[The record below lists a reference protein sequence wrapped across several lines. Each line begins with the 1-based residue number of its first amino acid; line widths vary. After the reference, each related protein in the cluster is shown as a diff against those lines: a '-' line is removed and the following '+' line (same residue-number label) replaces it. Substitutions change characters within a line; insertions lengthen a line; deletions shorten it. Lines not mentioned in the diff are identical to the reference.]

1 MREQQI
7 QRIAQQNRRLEE
19 FKLSAKPSIV
29 DPDML
34 LTPLEAKNEAK
45 QLAQF
50 QKLVND
56 KKRIEK
62 FSNEM
67 KEAMESEI
75 VDKKEKEAERH
86 EVIKLIRQAER
97 KKIRQN
103 EHELMQR
110 MQKKQDLRTQ
120 LKTVANKQILL
131 KAESAKLR

>member
-1 MREQQI
+1 
-7 QRIAQQNRRLEE
+7 
-19 FKLSAKPSIV
+19 
-29 DPDML
+29 
-34 LTPLEAKNEAK
+34 
-45 QLAQF
+45 
-50 QKLVND
+50 
-56 KKRIEK
+56 
-62 FSNEM
+62 M
-67 KEAMESEI
+67 KEAMESDV

>member
-1 MREQQI
+1 
-7 QRIAQQNRRLEE
+7 
-19 FKLSAKPSIV
+19 
-29 DPDML
+29 
-34 LTPLEAKNEAK
+34 
-45 QLAQF
+45 
-50 QKLVND
+50 
-56 KKRIEK
+56 
-62 FSNEM
+62 M
-67 KEAMESEI
+67 KEAMESDI

-110 MQKKQDLRTQ
+110 MQKKEDLRTQ

>member
-1 MREQQI
+1 
-7 QRIAQQNRRLEE
+7 
-19 FKLSAKPSIV
+19 
-29 DPDML
+29 
-34 LTPLEAKNEAK
+34 
-45 QLAQF
+45 
-50 QKLVND
+50 
-56 KKRIEK
+56 
-62 FSNEM
+62 M
-67 KEAMESEI
+67 KEAIESDI

>member
-1 MREQQI
+1 
-7 QRIAQQNRRLEE
+7 
-19 FKLSAKPSIV
+19 
-29 DPDML
+29 
-34 LTPLEAKNEAK
+34 
-45 QLAQF
+45 
-50 QKLVND
+50 
-56 KKRIEK
+56 
-62 FSNEM
+62 M
-67 KEAMESEI
+67 KEAMESDI

-110 MQKKQDLRTQ
+110 MQKKKDLRTQ

>member
-1 MREQQI
+1 
-7 QRIAQQNRRLEE
+7 
-19 FKLSAKPSIV
+19 
-29 DPDML
+29 
-34 LTPLEAKNEAK
+34 
-45 QLAQF
+45 
-50 QKLVND
+50 
-56 KKRIEK
+56 
-62 FSNEM
+62 M
-67 KEAMESEI
+67 KEAMESDI